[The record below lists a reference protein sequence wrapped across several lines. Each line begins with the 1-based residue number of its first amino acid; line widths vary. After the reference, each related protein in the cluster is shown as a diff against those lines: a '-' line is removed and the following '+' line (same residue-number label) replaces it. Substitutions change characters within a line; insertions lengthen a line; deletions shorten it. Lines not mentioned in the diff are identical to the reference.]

1 MTSWLKK
8 IMVAAT
14 LVWSVAILNAPVQ
27 AGDYPDKT
35 ITWIAP
41 FSAGGGADRWSRT
54 LSTVAF
60 DVLGQAIRVRN
71 IPGASATVGWQE
83 MLKRPADGYTVMLTS
98 PTPIIALS
106 TEPNAPFKPTDA
118 KVVCYISAFRGIILV
133 KPNQKWSDW
142 KGFVAYAKA
151 NPGKITLGSTFSEM
165 VGAQLAFKSA
175 GVKVKL
181 IPYSSTSDS
190 VTDFLGGHVDAI
202 GVTES
207 TALNL
212 VPEKASALINVTTLP
227 LSKKISE
234 KLGNPPHAKA
244 LGFKT
249 INFPRWVAV
258 HPDTPDA
265 IADKLA
271 VKIKEMLEQKSVK
284 KILKKMGEEIIYV
297 PRAQAQDEFKDM
309 VKGIQEVAT
318 VLKK

>member
-1 MTSWLKK
+1 MRCWPKLLTS
-8 IMVAAT
+8 AALT
-14 LVWSVAILNAPVQ
+14 IGMSLAVFGPAQ
-27 AGDYPDKT
+27 AEDYPKKT
-35 ITWIAP
+35 VTWIAP
-41 FSAGGGADRWSRT
+41 FKAGGGADRWSRT

-83 MLKRPADGYTVMLTS
+83 MLRRPADGHTVMLTS
-98 PTPIIALS
+98 PTPIIALL

-133 KPNQKWSDW
+133 KPNKAWSNW
-142 KGFVAYAKA
+142 EGFVKHAKA
-151 NPGKITLGSTFSEM
+151 NPGKLTLGSTFSEM

-181 IPYSSTSDS
+181 VPYSSTSDS

-207 TALNL
+207 TALTL

-227 LSKKISE
+227 LSEKIAK
-234 KLGNPPHAKA
+234 KLGNPPHAEA

-258 HPDTPDA
+258 HPDTPDE
-265 IADKLA
+265 IADQLA
-271 VKIKEMLEQKSVK
+271 VKIKDMLGQRSVK
-284 KILKKMGEEIIYV
+284 KILGKMGEEIIFV
-297 PRAQAQDEFKDM
+297 PRKEAQAQFKDM
-309 VKGIQEVAT
+309 VKGIEEVAA
-318 VLKK
+318 VLK